1 MCVLCNG
8 NFFRSWMLI
17 FSNSAWKRFFK
28 PLEVGR
34 KIFLQYFIKFF
45 VEALPNAWFQ
55 FCLCS
60 KCRYLFCASLEW
72 HHKNNSQC
80 IVVKQIILFCI
91 LFYTFSVPLCYV
103 VLIVMNSR
111 SSDRRVV
118 IRARLVVCT
127 GFSLALG
134 YRLSC
139 SFLDSV
145 PVNLYHEN
153 SIWSCKFCYS
163 GPQDFKH
170 V

>member
-8 NFFRSWMLI
+8 KFFQSWMLN
-17 FSNSAWKRFFK
+17 FSNSAWKDLSNLWKLEEKNFSNNLLNSLWRHYKMHYFK
-28 PLEVGR
+28 
-34 KIFLQYFIKFF
+34 
-45 VEALPNAWFQ
+45 

-60 KCRYLFCASLEW
+60 KYRYLFCASLEW
-72 HHKNNSQC
+72 HHENNSQC

-91 LFYTFSVPLCYV
+91 LSYTFSVPLCYV
-103 VLIVMNSR
+103 VLTVMNSR

-139 SFLDSV
+139 SFLNSV

-153 SIWSCKFCYS
+153 SIWSCKVCYS
-163 GPQDFKH
+163 EPQDFKH